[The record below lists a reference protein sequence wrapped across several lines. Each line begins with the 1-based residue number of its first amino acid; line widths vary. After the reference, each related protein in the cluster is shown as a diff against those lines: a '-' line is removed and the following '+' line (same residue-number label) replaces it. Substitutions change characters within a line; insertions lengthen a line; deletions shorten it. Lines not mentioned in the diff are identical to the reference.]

1 MKIKT
6 WRDPYEIG
14 VSFTRPKEIELLP
27 GLTVFVGC
35 NGVGKST
42 LIQNI
47 IFEIEKDNIPY
58 ISYNNLSNGSDK
70 SISSIL
76 AGFREVD
83 DDSMSL
89 AVNLWTA
96 SEGEA
101 ITINLSRYI
110 SKYKRFLATGEID
123 SARDRIAKAFI
134 KAASVNDSKNE
145 KKEISNKRFFF
156 YDATDSGLSVNAICD
171 LKKMFKLLL
180 EDSKEMNLET
190 YIIIAANEYELCRK
204 EQCFDITT
212 GKYLTFKD
220 YEDYRKFIIHSAN
233 KKNKRLQRQ
242 NEWHLNQARKEKA
255 EYDKLLSLNE
265 KKIKEYQAELKS
277 MKDPSLKDKHKIQD
291 KINHLNRQLKDFK
304 RHCQHYKFEEED

>member
-6 WRDPYEIG
+6 WRDPYDIG
-14 VSFTRPKEIELLP
+14 VSFTRPREIELLP
-27 GLTVFVGC
+27 GLTILVGC

-47 IFEIEKDNIPY
+47 ISEIKKDNIPY
-58 ISYNNLSNGSDK
+58 LLYDNLSDGSDR
-70 SISSIL
+70 SISAMLGGIGEFS
-76 AGFREVD
+76 

-89 AVNLWTA
+89 AANLWTA

-101 ITINLSRYI
+101 IKINLSRYI
-110 SKYKRFLATGEID
+110 TRYKKFLATGEID
-123 SARDRIAKAFI
+123 SRR
-134 KAASVNDSKNE
+134 NRLSKIFADNSKEE
-145 KKEISNKRFFF
+145 KKEIGNKRFFF
-156 YDATDSGLSVNAICD
+156 YDATDSGLSIDTICEI
-171 LKKMFKLLL
+171 KKVFTSLL

-190 YIIIAANEYELCRK
+190 YIIMAANEYELCRK

-212 GKYLTFKD
+212 GKYLTFED

-242 NEWHLNQARKEKA
+242 YEWHLKQVEKEKA
-255 EYDKLLSLNE
+255 KYDNLLKINK
-265 KKIKEYQAELKS
+265 KKIKKYQAYLKS
-277 MKDPSLKDKHKIQD
+277 MENPSSIDKYRIENEIEK
-291 KINHLNRQLKDFK
+291 LNRQLEDFK